1 MKVPMIL
8 RVQGSALAAAFALA
22 APAAALAQDAALEEA
37 AESSSLPTTEI
48 VVTGSRVRGEA
59 PVGSTVTT
67 LGRQEIEQS
76 GAVTIDRL
84 IKELP
89 QNFELGVSENSRGQ
103 SGGSGNIVYGNTVNL
118 RGIGPYATLVLI
130 DGHRVTYNS
139 RSIDPSVLP
148 SLGVERVEVVAD
160 GASAIYGSD
169 AVAGVVNIIPR
180 RSLDGGEVFARAG
193 FSDDGAFHEYTLG
206 AALGKVWD
214 RGQVM
219 IAYEHV
225 DRSNLSGDDRPFFVS
240 NQTPFG
246 GPDGR
251 TTRCSPGTIV
261 VGSGASAVRYAI
273 PPGGVTQATA
283 GLLVPGTRNLCEA
296 QARQDLFPKQTY
308 NSVNGTARYELTD
321 WLTVSLDAFYSKRS
335 FYRRSP
341 YSANSFA
348 VPQTNAF
355 FVQPPGTTLADLP
368 NCPASA
374 GVPTGTK
381 CLTVDYMATE
391 LTPND
396 SYGVA
401 ESWQITPSVKIKL
414 PYDFEFEALAGYGK
428 TNDNSTSLTGL
439 NNAAIAAALRSS
451 DPNTA
456 FDVFGLG
463 RTNPALYPTL
473 ANQIFL
479 APTNGRLRTYEARLN
494 GSLFELPGGSVKLAA
509 GYERQEF
516 TVALGSARGGP
527 TTPLTFR
534 TFDRSVDSFYAEV
547 YVPLFGPGNATPGF
561 ERLEL
566 NAAVRH
572 DKYSDVGSTTN
583 PKFGINWMPVHW
595 LKLRG
600 SYGTSFRAPTLPEIY
615 GNSNNLFN
623 QNYSNPLVQ
632 GGTVPGVALSGQNLD
647 LKPETATT
655 WSIGADID
663 PLPNLRLSVTYWDV
677 NYKNQVLANLSNLA
691 ILGTASQY
699 AGTDILYT
707 CPNFVACPA
716 AAAQVQSYIDAGIG
730 VVGGFPGGSVNN
742 IAVFVDGRSQNL
754 GVSIT
759 RGIDF
764 TANYRL
770 EASPRDI
777 FTFNVGGT
785 YLTTYKVAVT
795 PSAPLLDQLNT
806 IFNPLRFKMRAS
818 VTWEHGP
825 VTARLLWTH
834 INGYDNTAA
843 TPVQRVGS
851 FNPIDL
857 SLSWRI
863 GDPTASGFFDQG
875 MTFGAEVRNL
885 FDQKPPY
892 VNIAPSGNGSGGYDA
907 TAADPIGRLVA
918 FSVRKK
924 F

>member
-1 MKVPMIL
+1 MTLPLNL
-8 RVQGSALAAAFALA
+8 RVQGSALAVAFALA
-22 APAAALAQDAALEEA
+22 IPGAALAQDAALEEA
-37 AESSSLPTTEI
+37 AESSDLPTSEI
-48 VVTGSRVRGEA
+48 IVTGSRVRGAA

-67 LGRQEIEQS
+67 LGRQDIEQS

-89 QNFELGVSENSRGQ
+89 QNFELGVTENSRGQ

-118 RGIGPYATLVLI
+118 RGIGPYSTLVLI

-148 SLGVERVEVVAD
+148 SLGVERIEVIAD

-169 AVAGVVNIIPR
+169 AVAGVVNVIPR
-180 RSLDGGEVFARAG
+180 RSLDGGEVFGRAG
-193 FSDDGAFHEYTLG
+193 ISDDGAFHEYTLG

-225 DRSNLSGDDRPFFVS
+225 ERSNLSGDDRPFFVA

-261 VGSGASAVRYAI
+261 VGSGAGAVRYAI
-273 PPGGVTQATA
+273 PPGGVTPANA
-283 GLLVPGTRNLCEA
+283 GSLVAGTRNLCEQ
-296 QARQDLFPKQTY
+296 QARQDLFPSQNY
-308 NSVNGTARYELTD
+308 NSVNGTASYELTD
-321 WLTVSLDAFYSKRS
+321 WLTVSLDAFYSKRE

-341 YSANSFA
+341 YSSNSFA
-348 VPQTNAF
+348 VPETNAF
-355 FVQPPGTTLADLP
+355 FVLPPGVSLASLP
-368 NCPASA
+368 ACPASA
-374 GVPTGTK
+374 GVPAGTR
-381 CLTVDYMATE
+381 CLTVDYAATE
-391 LTPND
+391 LSPND
-396 SYGVA
+396 SWGSA
-401 ESWQITPSVKIKL
+401 ESWQITPSVKVKL
-414 PYDFEFEALAGYGK
+414 PYDFEFEALFGYGK
-428 TNDNSTSLTGL
+428 TRDNSTSLTGL
-439 NNAAIAAALRSS
+439 NNGAIAAALRSS
-451 DPNTA
+451 NPDTA
-456 FDVFGLG
+456 FDVFGLL
-463 RTNPALYPTL
+463 RTNPSLYGTL
-473 ANQIFL
+473 ADQIFL

-494 GSLFELPGGSVKLAA
+494 GPLFELPGGTVKIAT

-516 TVALGSARGGP
+516 QVALGSARGGP

-534 TFDRSVDSFYAEV
+534 TFDRTVDSVYAEV
-547 YVPLFGPGNATPGF
+547 YIPLFGPSNATPGF

-566 NAAVRH
+566 NAAVRY

-623 QNYSNPLVQ
+623 QNYTNPS
-632 GGTVPGVALSGQNLD
+632 GGTLPGVALSGENLN

-655 WSIGADID
+655 WSIGADIE
-663 PLPNLRLSVTYWDV
+663 PMPNLRLSLTYWDV

-691 ILGTASQY
+691 ILGSLNQY
-699 AGTDILYT
+699 AGTGIVYSCANLA
-707 CPNFVACPA
+707 PCPA
-716 AAAQVQSYIDAGIG
+716 AAAQVQAYINAGIG
-730 VVGGFPGGSVNN
+730 VVGNFPNGNVNN
-742 IAVFVDGRSQNL
+742 IVVFVDGRSQNL

-764 TANYRL
+764 TANYRAEL
-770 EASPRDI
+770 SANDVL
-777 FTFNVGGT
+777 TFNLGGT
-785 YLTTYKVAVT
+785 YLTDYKVAVT
-795 PSAPLLDQLNT
+795 PTAPLLDQLNT

-825 VTARLLWTH
+825 ITARVLWTH
-834 INGYDNTAA
+834 INGYNNTAA

-857 SLSWRI
+857 SIAWQI
-863 GDPTASGFFDQG
+863 GDPQASGFFDKG
-875 MTFGAEVRNL
+875 MTFGVEVRNL
-885 FDQKPPY
+885 FDEKPPY

-907 TAADPIGRLVA
+907 TAADPIGRLIA
-918 FSVRKK
+918 FSVRKR